1 MYLYILS
8 SFSQHLI
15 YVQKRTSRT
24 KSKKIG
30 IIKFIH
36 IPSLYLLAKP
46 AEHTPLALFA
56 SSALIAHAV
65 IAPMTSP
72 VQWQN
77 LTHITVGDWKYHLP
91 VSSRRPSPS
100 ARVVLAGAS
109 LIFSRVFFCTSRS
122 RSCWFSPRCCRY
134 EVEHDR
140 QRRAA
145 WRSTTS
151 VCLFYSWTCVL
162 PILGTE
168 STRLP
173 MIMGTNNRCT
183 APTGHPVDP
192 GGPPH
197 TT

>member
-91 VSSRRPSPS
+91 ASSRRPSPS

-122 RSCWFSPRCCRY
+122 RSCWFSFDSPPRCAAVDTRWSTIDNGARLG
-134 EVEHDR
+134 DR
-140 QRRAA
+140 RQAC
-145 WRSTTS
+145 
-151 VCLFYSWTCVL
+151 VYS
-162 PILGTE
+162 ILGLAFCPFLE
-168 STRLP
+168 
-173 MIMGTNNRCT
+173 
-183 APTGHPVDP
+183 
-192 GGPPH
+192 PH
-197 TT
+197 QQGFQ